1 MLIKYNKRERTR
13 NRKAT
18 EIDWDL
24 DHHWILSIYKQGQA
38 KHKTIGQVLLFL
50 YIIANMKIFKNL
62 KKINVLAKKNSTSNL
77 LKLGNKKYV
86 MIIFLTNQ
94 RLIISLKSLKIIS

>member
-1 MLIKYNKRERTR
+1 
-13 NRKAT
+13 
-18 EIDWDL
+18 
-24 DHHWILSIYKQGQA
+24 
-38 KHKTIGQVLLFL
+38 
-50 YIIANMKIFKNL
+50 MKIFKSL
-62 KKINVLAKKNSTSNL
+62 KNINVLAKKNSTNNL